1 MTSRALH
8 ELALNLFPASSLTYS
23 LNEMRLTVHLPS
35 HNSDET
41 PPLPLSK
48 LLTFAVPFHS
58 HPWIWACH
66 FSQGIALNPPQGG
79 LPSYLLS
86 YHPAFV
92 TPVIIWVIH
101 WSIFPH

>member
-1 MTSRALH
+1 MTSRAVH
-8 ELALNLFPASSLTYS
+8 ELVLNLFPASSLTYS
-23 LNEMRLTVHLPS
+23 LNEMRLMVHLPPD
-35 HNSDET
+35 NSDET

-66 FSQGIALNPPQGG
+66 FSQGISLNPPQGG
-79 LPSYLLS
+79 LPNYLLS

-92 TPVIIWVIH
+92 TPVIIWFIH